1 MTENDT
7 MNLKKNI
14 EIHYDGRELMCFA
27 NRPNDFLEIFK
38 HVVKT
43 HPNRIALC
51 FNEKIITY
59 KQLDELSDNLAGG
72 LLQSGL
78 KEKNILVINLVN
90 SIEFVVA
97 LFAAFKT
104 SLIAMPVGHRHKKEE
119 LTSLYD
125 DAGIS
130 AVIFDKETEK
140 EQPINEN
147 KSPILFISTFNDS
160 KIDCLKFNDLLQRG
174 AKEKI
179 VSKNIHEEEPA
190 ILLYTSGTTGR
201 PKGAILTHLGLVHSF
216 LHFRM
221 ELELQDGECTILAVP
236 ASHVTGLVAQI
247 LTLIGCAGKIVIM
260 EHFEV
265 QEFAS
270 LAKKYGLTY
279 SILVPAMYA
288 LLLHRNTL
296 VAEDLQSWRIG
307 AFGGAPMPDAIRKEL
322 SSKLPFLSLH
332 NAYGA
337 TETTS
342 PTTIIPIDSND
353 PGDSVGLVV
362 PCGEVRIVDDNNK
375 EVNKGESG
383 ELWIK
388 GPMVVPGYWRNEH
401 ASESSFD
408 NGYWKSGDIASEDEN
423 GFIRIHDRKKDMIN
437 RGGYKIFSA
446 EIENL
451 MMLMDEVQEAA
462 LVPYPCP
469 ILGERSHAFIYS
481 SSNAIDSNTI
491 QQKLLEKVAD
501 YKVPDK
507 ITISQEPLPR
517 NVNGKI
523 TKAPLRE
530 AAKKKG

>member
-1 MTENDT
+1 M
-7 MNLKKNI
+7 KKNNKISI
-14 EIHYDGRELMCFA
+14 ERKIEPHYDGRELLCFV
-27 NRPNDFLEIFK
+27 NRPNDFLEVFK
-38 HVVKT
+38 DVVKNY
-43 HPNRIALC
+43 PDRIALC
-51 FNEKIITY
+51 FHEKIITY
-59 KQLDELSDNLAGG
+59 KQLDELSDNFAGG
-72 LLQSGL
+72 LLESGL
-78 KEKNILVINLVN
+78 KETNILVINLSN

-97 LFAAFKT
+97 LFASFKIR
-104 SLIAMPVGHRHKKEE
+104 LIAMPVGNRHKREE
-119 LTSLYD
+119 LTSLYE
-125 DAGIS
+125 DAGVH

-140 EQPINEN
+140 EQPFDDYQNSVRFITTFAETKIN
-147 KSPILFISTFNDS
+147 
-160 KIDCLKFNDLLQRG
+160 CLKFNELLQRG

-179 VSKNIHEEEPA
+179 NLKKINEEEPA

-216 LHFRM
+216 LHFQM
-221 ELELQDGECTILAVP
+221 ELGLKDGEITILAVP

-265 QEFAS
+265 QNFAL
-270 LAKKYGLTY
+270 LAKKHELTY

-288 LLLHRNTL
+288 LLLHRNAL
-296 VAEDLQSWRIG
+296 VAKDLPTWKIG
-307 AFGGAPMPDAIRKEL
+307 AFGGAPMPDAVRKEL
-322 SSKLPFLSLH
+322 ASKLPLLSLN

-342 PTTIIPIDSND
+342 PTTIIPIDCDD
-353 PGDSVGLVV
+353 PGDSVGLIV
-362 PCGEVRIVDDNNK
+362 PCGEIKIVNENNRDVK
-375 EVNKGESG
+375 QGETG

-388 GPMVVPGYWRNEH
+388 GPMVVPGYWKNVK
-401 ASESSFD
+401 ATKDSFD
-408 NGYWKSGDIASEDEN
+408 KGYWKSGDIASQDEN

-469 ILGERSHAFIYS
+469 ILGERSHAFVFS
-481 SSNAIDSNTI
+481 LSTAIDPNKIRLQLSR
-491 QQKLLEKVAD
+491 KVAD

-507 ITISQEPLPR
+507 ITITQEPLPR

-523 TKAPLRE
+523 TKAPLRDMANKE
-530 AAKKKG
+530 I

>member
-1 MTENDT
+1 MTKNNVIDF
-7 MNLKKNI
+7 KKKI
-14 EIHYDGRELMCFA
+14 EPHYDGRDVLCFE

-38 HVVKT
+38 DIVKK
-43 HPNRIALC
+43 HPDRVALC
-51 FNEKIITY
+51 FQERFVSY
-59 KQLDELSDNLAGG
+59 KQLDELSDSLAGG
-72 LLQSGL
+72 LLKSGL
-78 KEKNILVINLVN
+78 KEKNILVINLAN

-97 LFAAFKT
+97 LFASFKT
-104 SLIAMPVGHRHKKEE
+104 GLIAMPVGHRHKKDE
-119 LTSLYD
+119 LISLYD
-125 DAGIS
+125 DAGIH
-130 AVIFDKETEK
+130 AVLFDKETEK
-140 EQPINEN
+140 EQPLSKDGN
-147 KSPILFISTFNDS
+147 SILFITTQTETQT
-160 KIDCLKFNDLLQRG
+160 DCLKFSELL
-174 AKEKI
+174 EKG
-179 VSKNIHEEEPA
+179 VEENITLKTIDEEDPA

-216 LHFRM
+216 LHFQM
-221 ELELQDGECTILAVP
+221 ELGLEDGECTILAVP

-265 QEFAS
+265 QEFAI
-270 LAKKYGLTY
+270 LAKKHGLTY

-288 LLLHRNTL
+288 LLLHRNAL
-296 VAEDLQSWRIG
+296 IGEDLQSWRIG
-307 AFGGAPMPDAIRKEL
+307 AFGGAPMPHAVRKEL
-322 SSKLPFLSLH
+322 ASKLPFLSLN

-342 PTTIIPIDSND
+342 PTTIIPINCND

-362 PCGEVRIVDDNNK
+362 PCGEIKIVNENN
-375 EVNKGESG
+375 EEINQGETG

-388 GPMVVPGYWRNEH
+388 GPMVIPGYWKNEE
-401 ASESSFD
+401 ATKSSFED
-408 NGYWKSGDIASEDEN
+408 GYWKSGDIASQDKN

-469 ILGERSHAFIYS
+469 ILGERSHAFVFPS
-481 SSNAIDSNTI
+481 SA
-491 QQKLLEKVAD
+491 LLEPNEIRLQLSEKVAD

-507 ITISQEPLPR
+507 ITITREPLPR

-523 TKAPLRE
+523 TKASLRE
-530 AAKKKG
+530 RAHKEL

>member
-1 MTENDT
+1 MTKNNT
-7 MNLKKNI
+7 MNLKKI
-14 EIHYDGRELMCFA
+14 ETHYDGRKLMCFA
-27 NRPNDFLEIFK
+27 NRPNDFLEIFRD
-38 HVVKT
+38 VVKKY
-43 HPNRIALC
+43 PDRIALC
-51 FNEKIITY
+51 LNEKVITY
-59 KQLDELSDNLAGG
+59 KQLDELSDNFAGG
-72 LLQSGL
+72 LLNSGL
-78 KEKNILVINLVN
+78 KEKNILVINLAN
-90 SIEFVVA
+90 SIEFVIA
-97 LFAAFKT
+97 LFATFKT
-104 SLIAMPVGHRHKKEE
+104 GLIAMPVGHRHKKEE
-119 LTSLYD
+119 LISLYD
-125 DAGIS
+125 DAGVH
-130 AVIFDKETEK
+130 AVIFDEETEK
-140 EQPINEN
+140 EQPLNDN
-147 KSPILFISTFNDS
+147 KSPILFIRTFNDT
-160 KIDCLKFNDLLQRG
+160 KIDCLNFSELLQRG
-174 AKEKI
+174 AKEEIILKSI
-179 VSKNIHEEEPA
+179 YEEEPA

-216 LHFRM
+216 LHFQM

-265 QEFAS
+265 KEFAS
-270 LAKKYGLTY
+270 LAKKHGLTY

-288 LLLHRNTL
+288 LLLHRNAL

-307 AFGGAPMPDAIRKEL
+307 AFGGAPMPDAIKQEL

-342 PTTIIPIDSND
+342 PTTIIPIDCDD

-362 PCGEVRIVDDNNK
+362 SCGEVKIVDDNYK
-375 EVNKGESG
+375 EVTQGETG
-383 ELWIK
+383 ELWIR
-388 GPMVVPGYWRNEH
+388 GPMVVPGYWKNEQ
-401 ASESSFD
+401 ATKSSFE

-451 MMLMDEVQEAA
+451 MILMDEVQEAA

-469 ILGERSHAFIYS
+469 ILGERSHAFVFS
-481 SSNAIDSNTI
+481 SSNAVDPSKIR
-491 QQKLLEKVAD
+491 QKLLEKVAD

-507 ITISQEPLPR
+507 ITITKEPLPR

-523 TKAPLRE
+523 TKAPLRD
-530 AAKKKG
+530 AAYRKI

>member
-1 MTENDT
+1 MT
-7 MNLKKNI
+7 KKYLIDFKKKI
-14 EIHYDGRELMCFA
+14 EKHYDGRELLCFVD
-27 NRPNDFLEIFK
+27 RPNDFLEIFK
-38 HVVKT
+38 NIVDD
-43 HPNRIALC
+43 HPNRTALV
-51 FNEKIITY
+51 FKDKTVSY
-59 KQLDELSDNLAGG
+59 KKLDELSDSFAWG
-72 LLQSGL
+72 LLKNGL
-78 KEKNILVINLVN
+78 KEKNILVINLAN

-97 LFAAFKT
+97 LFASFKT
-104 SLIAMPVGHRHKKEE
+104 GLIAMPVGHRHKKEE
-119 LTSLYD
+119 LISLYN
-125 DAGIS
+125 DAGVH

-140 EQPINEN
+140 EQPFSKAE
-147 KSPILFISTFNDS
+147 KSILFITTQAETQT
-160 KIDCLKFNDLLQRG
+160 DCLKFNELL
-174 AKEKI
+174 EKGI
-179 VSKNIHEEEPA
+179 EKKITLKKIDEEDPA

-216 LHFRM
+216 LHFQM
-221 ELELQDGECTILAVP
+221 ELVLKDGECTILAVP

-265 QEFAS
+265 QEFAI
-270 LAKKYGLTY
+270 LAKKHGLTY

-288 LLLHRNTL
+288 LLLHRNAL
-296 VAEDLQSWRIG
+296 IAEDLQSWRIG
-307 AFGGAPMPDAIRKEL
+307 AFGGAPMPDAVRKEL
-322 SSKLPFLSLH
+322 ASKLPFLSLN

-342 PTTIIPIDSND
+342 PTTIIPINCND

-362 PCGEVRIVDDNNK
+362 PCGKIKIVDENN
-375 EVNKGESG
+375 EEINQGETG

-388 GPMVVPGYWRNEH
+388 GPMVVPGYWKNKKATEN
-401 ASESSFD
+401 SFED
-408 NGYWKSGDIASEDEN
+408 GYWKSGDIASQDEN
-423 GFIRIHDRKKDMIN
+423 GFVRIHDRKKDMIN

-469 ILGERSHAFIYS
+469 ILGERSHAFIFPS
-481 SSNAIDSNTI
+481 SASIEPNEIRL
-491 QQKLLEKVAD
+491 QLLEKVAD
-501 YKVPDK
+501 YKIPDK
-507 ITISQEPLPR
+507 ITITKEPLPR

-530 AAKKKG
+530 KAHKEL

>member
-1 MTENDT
+1 MT
-7 MNLKKNI
+7 KKYLIDFKKKI
-14 EIHYDGRELMCFA
+14 EKHYDGRELLCFVD
-27 NRPNDFLEIFK
+27 RPNDFLEIFK
-38 HVVKT
+38 IIVDN
-43 HPNRIALC
+43 HPNRTALV
-51 FNEKIITY
+51 FKDKTVSY
-59 KQLDELSDNLAGG
+59 KKLDELSDSFAWG
-72 LLQSGL
+72 LLKSGL
-78 KEKNILVINLVN
+78 KEKNILVINLAN

-97 LFAAFKT
+97 LFASFKT
-104 SLIAMPVGHRHKKEE
+104 GLIAMPVGHRHKKEE
-119 LTSLYD
+119 LISLYS
-125 DAGIS
+125 DAGVH

-140 EQPINEN
+140 EQPFSKDEN
-147 KSPILFISTFNDS
+147 SILFITTQAETQT
-160 KIDCLKFNDLLQRG
+160 DCLKFNELL
-174 AKEKI
+174 EKGI
-179 VSKNIHEEEPA
+179 EKKITLKKIDEEDPA

-216 LHFRM
+216 LHFQM
-221 ELELQDGECTILAVP
+221 ELALKDGECTILAVP

-265 QEFAS
+265 QEFAI
-270 LAKKYGLTY
+270 LAKKHGLTY

-288 LLLHRNTL
+288 LLLHRNAL
-296 VAEDLQSWRIG
+296 IAEDLQSWRIG
-307 AFGGAPMPDAIRKEL
+307 AFGGAPMPDAVRKEL
-322 SSKLPFLSLH
+322 ASKLPFLSLH

-342 PTTIIPIDSND
+342 PTTIIPINCND

-362 PCGEVRIVDDNNK
+362 TCGKIKIVDENN
-375 EVNKGESG
+375 EEINQGETG

-388 GPMVVPGYWRNEH
+388 GPMVVPGYWKNEK
-401 ASESSFD
+401 ATENSFED
-408 NGYWKSGDIASEDEN
+408 GYWKSGDIASQDEN
-423 GFIRIHDRKKDMIN
+423 GFVRIHDRKKDMIN

-451 MMLMDEVQEAA
+451 MMLMDQVQEAA

-469 ILGERSHAFIYS
+469 ILGERSHAFIFPS
-481 SSNAIDSNTI
+481 SASIEPNEIRL
-491 QQKLLEKVAD
+491 QLLEKVAD

-507 ITISQEPLPR
+507 ITITKEPLPR

-530 AAKKKG
+530 KAHKEL

>member
-1 MTENDT
+1 MKI
-7 MNLKKNI
+7 KKKI
-14 EIHYDGRELMCFA
+14 EPHYDDRELLCLHD
-27 NRPNDFLEIFK
+27 RPNDFLEIFK
-38 HVVKT
+38 NVVKK

-51 FNEKIITY
+51 FGEHFITY
-59 KQLDELSDNLAGG
+59 KQLDELSDSFAVG
-72 LLQSGL
+72 LLKSGL
-78 KEKNILVINLVN
+78 KEKNILVINLAN

-97 LFAAFKT
+97 LFASFKT
-104 SLIAMPVGHRHKKEE
+104 GLIAMPVGHRHKKEE
-119 LTSLYD
+119 LISLYD
-125 DAGIS
+125 DAGVH

-140 EQPINEN
+140 EQPIN
-147 KSPILFISTFNDS
+147 KDGHSILFITTQVETNT
-160 KIDCLKFNDLLQRG
+160 DCLKFNELLKKG
-174 AKEKI
+174 AGEKI
-179 VSKNIHEEEPA
+179 SSKEIFEEEPA

-216 LHFRM
+216 LHFQM
-221 ELELQDGECTILAVP
+221 ALGLKDGECTILAVP

-247 LTLIGCAGKIVIM
+247 LTLVGCAGKIVIM

-265 QEFAS
+265 REFAI
-270 LAKKYGLTY
+270 LAKKHELTY

-288 LLLHRNTL
+288 LLLHRNAL
-296 VAEDLQSWRIG
+296 IAEDLKSWRIG
-307 AFGGAPMPDAIRKEL
+307 AFGGAPMPDAVRKEL
-322 SSKLPFLSLH
+322 ASKLPFLSLN

-342 PTTIIPIDSND
+342 PTTIIPINCND
-353 PGDSVGLVV
+353 PGDSVGVVV
-362 PCGEVRIVDDNNK
+362 PCGEIKIVDDKNK
-375 EVNKGESG
+375 EVQQGETG

-388 GPMVVPGYWRNEH
+388 GPMVVPGYWKNQE
-401 ASESSFD
+401 ATKSSFHD
-408 NGYWKSGDIASEDEN
+408 GYWKSGDIASQDEN

-469 ILGERSHAFIYS
+469 ILGERSHAFIFS
-481 SSNAIDSNTI
+481 SSTLIEPS
-491 QQKLLEKVAD
+491 QVRLQLLEKVAD

-507 ITISQEPLPR
+507 ITITKEPLPR

-523 TKAPLRE
+523 TKAPLRDRAHKE
-530 AAKKKG
+530 L

>member
-1 MTENDT
+1 MTKNNL

-14 EIHYDGRELMCFA
+14 EIHFDGRELLCFG

-38 HVVKT
+38 KVVKK
-43 HPNRIALC
+43 HPTRIALC
-51 FNEKIITY
+51 FKKKIITY
-59 KQLDELSDNLAGG
+59 KQLDELSENFAGG
-72 LLQSGL
+72 LLESGL
-78 KEKNILVINLVN
+78 KEKNILVINIVN

-97 LFAAFKT
+97 LFASFKIG
-104 SLIAMPVGHRHKKEE
+104 LIAMPVGHRHKKEE
-119 LTSLYD
+119 LISLYD
-125 DAGIS
+125 DAGVH

-140 EQPINEN
+140 QQPSSNN
-147 KSPILFISTFNDS
+147 KSPILFISTFDKTN
-160 KIDCLKFNDLLQRG
+160 INCLKFNELLRRG
-174 AKEKI
+174 SKQKI
-179 VSKNIHEEEPA
+179 VLKNIHEEEPA

-201 PKGAILTHLGLVHSF
+201 PKGAVLTHLGLVHSF
-216 LHFRM
+216 LHFQM
-221 ELELQDGECTILAVP
+221 ELKLQDGECTILAVP

-265 QEFAS
+265 QEFVI
-270 LAKKYGLTY
+270 LAKKHGLTY

-288 LLLHRNTL
+288 LLLHRNALT
-296 VAEDLQSWRIG
+296 ATDLKSWRVG
-307 AFGGAPMPDAIRKEL
+307 AFGGAPMPDAVRKEL
-322 SSKLPFLSLH
+322 ASKLPLLSLN

-342 PTTIIPIDSND
+342 PTTIIPIDCND
-353 PGDSVGLVV
+353 PGDSVGFVV
-362 PCGEVRIVDDNNK
+362 PCGKIKIVDENK
-375 EVNKGESG
+375 HEVKQGEAG

-388 GPMVVPGYWRNEH
+388 GPMVVPGYWKNEQ
-401 ASESSFD
+401 ASESSFES
-408 NGYWKSGDIASEDEN
+408 GYWKSGDIASKDEN

-469 ILGERSHAFIYS
+469 ILGERSHAFIFS
-481 SSNAIDSNTI
+481 SSNAIDPNKI
-491 QQKLLEKVAD
+491 RRELLGKVAD

-507 ITISQEPLPR
+507 ITITQLPLPR

-523 TKAPLRE
+523 TKAPLRDV
-530 AAKKKG
+530 AQKSI

>member
-1 MTENDT
+1 MPKNSSIE
-7 MNLKKNI
+7 LKKKI
-14 EIHYDGRELMCFA
+14 ETHYDDRDLLCFG
-27 NRPNDFLEIFK
+27 NRPNDFLEIYKKVVDKYPKRTALVFK
-38 HVVKT
+38 DETVS
-43 HPNRIALC
+43 
-51 FNEKIITY
+51 Y
-59 KQLDELSDNLAGG
+59 KKLNELSDSFAGG
-72 LLQSGL
+72 LLKSGL
-78 KEKNILVINLVN
+78 KEKDILVINLVN

-97 LFAAFKT
+97 LFASFKIG
-104 SLIAMPVGHRHKKEE
+104 LIAMPVGHRHKKEE
-119 LTSLYD
+119 LISLYD
-125 DAGIS
+125 DAGVH
-130 AVIFDKETEK
+130 AVLFDKETEK
-140 EQPINEN
+140 EQPFSEDGN
-147 KSPILFISTFNDS
+147 SILFITTQAETQTG
-160 KIDCLKFNDLLQRG
+160 CLKFNELL
-174 AKEKI
+174 EKGGE
-179 VSKNIHEEEPA
+179 KNITLKKIDEEDPA

-216 LHFRM
+216 LHFQM
-221 ELELQDGECTILAVP
+221 ELGLKDGECTILAVP

-270 LAKKYGLTY
+270 LAKKHGLTY

-288 LLLHRNTL
+288 LLLHRNAL
-296 VAEDLQSWRIG
+296 IAEDLQSWRIG
-307 AFGGAPMPDAIRKEL
+307 AFGGAPMPDAVRKKL
-322 SSKLPFLSLH
+322 ASKLPFLSVN

-342 PTTIIPIDSND
+342 PTTIIPINCDD

-362 PCGEVRIVDDNNK
+362 PCGKIKIVNENN
-375 EVNKGESG
+375 EEISQGEPG

-388 GPMVVPGYWRNEH
+388 GPMVVPGYWKSKK
-401 ASESSFD
+401 ATQDSFE
-408 NGYWKSGDIASEDEN
+408 NGYWKSGDIASQDEN

-469 ILGERSHAFIYS
+469 ILGERSHAFVFPSAASLEPNEIRLQLS
-481 SSNAIDSNTI
+481 
-491 QQKLLEKVAD
+491 EKVAD

-507 ITISQEPLPR
+507 ITITTEPLPR

-530 AAKKKG
+530 RAHNEL